1 MSSKTPFKVVLA
13 GGRQDQGEEEA
24 REGWAGGS
32 GSGDPLAASAE
43 GQEAAGSEPLHC
55 TILEGP
61 QCEGAPWSCA
71 SFMLSIGTLPIPQTL
86 LSPPLL
92 IDAPFSTLKPE
103 GPLVGPS
110 SIGLYI
116 HLIRLAFWKI
126 CFLKPQ
132 RQDGCSFGRL
142 RHYQVIPARCS

>member
-1 MSSKTPFKVVLA
+1 MSSKTPFKVALA

-43 GQEAAGSEPLHC
+43 GQELRAQSPC
-55 TILEGP
+55 TILERP

-71 SFMLSIGTLPIPQTL
+71 ALMLSTGTLPIPQTF

-92 IDAPFSTLKPE
+92 IDAPLPTLKPE

-116 HLIRLAFWKI
+116 HLIRLAFWKT

-132 RQDGCSFGRL
+132 RQDGFSFGCL